1 MSFLLSILLLLAPVK
16 AEHARFNISKDGR
29 KIGTEEFTIGK
40 KGSNYSLEGKATIG
54 DVAISSNMELDEKL
68 VPISYEVAN
77 QAGKIRIT
85 VAQPTS
91 QIQTAV
97 GKDTSSTDFR
107 FPAGAAILDN
117 NLFHHYVIL
126 LYRAQMGETT
136 IPVVVPQD
144 MSIGSAVVRSTG
156 PRSYELQV
164 GDIKMQATTDADG
177 SLIKLTIPGANVVV
191 ER

>member
-1 MSFLLSILLLLAPVK
+1 V
-16 AEHARFNISKDGR
+16 
-29 KIGTEEFTIGK
+29 
-40 KGSNYSLEGKATIG
+40 
-54 DVAISSNMELDEKL
+54 ISSKMELDDKL

-77 QAGKIRIT
+77 QSGKIRIA

-91 QIQTAV
+91 QIQTVV
-97 GKDTSSTDFR
+97 GNDTSSTDFR

-126 LYRAQMGETT
+126 LYRAQMGETN

-144 MSIGSAVVRSTG
+144 MSIGSAVVRNTG

>member
-1 MSFLLSILLLLAPVK
+1 MNLLLSVLLLFAPVK

-29 KIGTEEFTIGK
+29 KIGTEEFTLGK
-40 KGSNYSLEGKATIG
+40 KGSNYTLEGKATIA
-54 DVAISSNMELDEKL
+54 DVVISSMMELNEKL
-68 VPISYEVAN
+68 VPISYEVSN

-85 VAQPTS
+85 VASPTS
-91 QIQTAV
+91 QMQTVV

-107 FPAGAAILDN
+107 FPEGAAILDN

-126 LYRAQMGETT
+126 LYRAQMGEMN

-144 MSIGSAVVRSTG
+144 MSIGSAIVRSTG
-156 PRSYELQV
+156 PRSYDLQV

-177 SLIKLTIPGANVVV
+177 SLIKLMIPGANVVV

>member
-1 MSFLLSILLLLAPVK
+1 MTFLLSVLLLFAPVK

-29 KIGTEEFTIGK
+29 KIGTEEFTLGK
-40 KGSNYSLEGKATIG
+40 KGSNYTLEGKATIA
-54 DVAISSNMELDEKL
+54 DVTISSKMELDEKL

-77 QAGKIRIT
+77 QAGKIRIA
-85 VAQPTS
+85 VASPTS
-91 QIQTAV
+91 QIQTVV
-97 GKDTSSTDFR
+97 GKDTTSTDFR

-126 LYRAQMGETT
+126 LYRAQMGENN

-164 GDIKMQATTDADG
+164 GDVKMQATTDADG
-177 SLIKLTIPGANVVV
+177 SLIKMTVPVANVVV

>member
-29 KIGTEEFTIGK
+29 KIGTEEFTIAK
-40 KGSNYSLEGKATIG
+40 KGSNYTLEGKATIG

-91 QIQTAV
+91 QIQTVV

-126 LYRAQMGETT
+126 LYRAQMGETN
-136 IPVVVPQD
+136 IPVVVPLD
-144 MSIGSAVVRSTG
+144 MSIASAVVRSTG

-164 GDIKMQATTDADG
+164 GDIKMQANTDADG
-177 SLIKLTIPGANVVV
+177 SLVKLTIPGANVVV